1 MRHAIRSA
9 AISFRSDPFLSSAA
23 DALAYWP
30 DALIVIDGARIESI
44 GDAETAMR
52 GLPADLPV
60 TRYEHSL
67 VSAGFVDAHVHY
79 PQTAMIAAPGRD
91 LLDWLERYTFPVEAQ
106 FADIEHAR
114 SIAGTF
120 MRELLSVGTTTASV
134 YCTVHPQS
142 VDAFFEESMRW
153 NTCMVAGKMLMDRH
167 APAELLDTPQ
177 RAYDESRAL
186 IERWHRRGRQHYAV
200 SPRFAPTSTLAQ
212 LEVAGQLLRETDG
225 AYLQTHLA
233 ENAAEIAWVREL
245 FPEHA
250 SYLDVYA
257 EAGLVGPRTVLGHAI
272 HLDERDWCTC
282 HRSGAAVA
290 HCPTSNLF
298 LGSGLFRMADARR
311 ADRPVRTAV
320 GSDIGGG
327 TRFSLL
333 ENLAGAYQISQLA
346 GARFT
351 ATQAFWLAT
360 RGGAEA
366 LYLDDRIGAIEPG
379 FDADLVVLDLAASSL
394 LGLRGARCRDLEEQL
409 FVLMTLADARVV
421 RATWVAGENVYAR
434 DRVDR
439 FVAPSV

>member
-9 AISFRSDPFLSSAA
+9 AISFRSDPFLSSADA
-23 DALAYWP
+23 ALAYWP

-44 GDAETAMR
+44 GDAEPALR
-52 GLPADLPV
+52 DLPADVAV

-79 PQTAMIAAPGRD
+79 PQTSMIAAPGRD

-106 FADIEHAR
+106 FGDIDHAR
-114 SIAGTF
+114 GVAGVF
-120 MRELLSVGTTTASV
+120 MRELLSAGTTTASV

-142 VDAFFEESMRW
+142 VDAFFEESTRW
-153 NTCMVAGKMLMDRH
+153 NTRMVAGKMLMDRH
-167 APAELLDTPQ
+167 APAELLDTPE

-186 IERWHRRGRQHYAV
+186 IDRWHRHGRQHYAV
-200 SPRFAPTSTLAQ
+200 SPRFAPTSTPAQ
-212 LEVAGQLLRETDG
+212 LEVAGQLLRETEG

-233 ENAAEIAWVREL
+233 ENLAEGAWVAQL
-245 FPEHA
+245 FPDRE

-257 EAGLVGPRTVLGHAI
+257 EAGLVGPRTMLGHAI

-298 LGSGLFRMADARR
+298 LGSGLCRMAEARR
-311 ADRPVRTAV
+311 ADRPVRTAI
-320 GSDIGGG
+320 GSDVGGG

-346 GARFT
+346 GSRFT

-360 RGGAEA
+360 RGGAQA

-379 FDADLVVLDLAASSL
+379 FDADLVVLDLEASPL
-394 LGLRGARCRDLEEQL
+394 LALRGARCRDLEEQL
-409 FVLMTLADARVV
+409 FVLMTLADSRAV
-421 RATWVAGENVYAR
+421 RATWVAGCNVYVR
-434 DRVDR
+434 DREPR
-439 FVAPSV
+439 FMAPV